1 MTQQVRLWEVSP
13 DQQLAEIT
21 SDQIPLEE
29 RLEDWLESDIS
40 VLDHKLLVIGRQ
52 VSTDFGGVIDL
63 LCLDISGNT
72 VVIELKRGQTPREV
86 TAQALDYASWV
97 KDLSYD
103 RITEI
108 ADGYFGQSDSLADAF
123 PEKFDQE
130 LPDALNLS
138 HRSLI
143 VAEAMDASTDRI
155 VRYLSGMNVPINVA
169 TVQHFMDKDG
179 RELLA
184 QVYLIEPEVSEVKAL
199 STSKRT
205 SQRSLASIRAM
216 ADANGIGDL
225 YRQMEEGVSR
235 SLSSQPYNDSVGYA
249 SRLDGGGTRT
259 VMYIYTFRDAEIGGL
274 KFEINV
280 NRLQSYLGI
289 DLEELRRL
297 LPETN
302 RETRVLRGIPSE
314 ERGNAHGLEGGF
326 QTIEEVDRF
335 LNGLKAAKARQGQA
349 GE

>member
-1 MTQQVRLWEVSP
+1 M
-13 DQQLAEIT
+13 
-21 SDQIPLEE
+21 
-29 RLEDWLESDIS
+29 
-40 VLDHKLLVIGRQ
+40 
-52 VSTDFGGVIDL
+52 
-63 LCLDISGNT
+63 
-72 VVIELKRGQTPREV
+72 
-86 TAQALDYASWV
+86 DYVSWV
-97 KDLSYD
+97 KDLSSD
-103 RITEI
+103 QIKDI
-108 ADGYFGQSDSLADAF
+108 ATDYPKIEGSLEDAF
-123 PEKFDQE
+123 EAQFGE
-130 LPDALNLS
+130 RLPDTLNLS

-205 SQRSLASIRAM
+205 SQRSLASLRAM

-289 DLEELRRL
+289 DWEELRRL

-335 LNGLKAAKARQGQA
+335 LNGLRAANLRREQA
-349 GE
+349 EE